1 MVGGSSGA
9 TELSMC
15 ENAMLPAGPKT
26 PPPPPLGFVTEIRM
40 RTSESEKD
48 VVLNTLQTF

>member
-15 ENAMLPAGPKT
+15 ENAMLPPT
-26 PPPPPLGFVTEIRM
+26 PNPPPPLGFVTEIRM

>member
-15 ENAMLPAGPKT
+15 ENAMLPPT
-26 PPPPPLGFVTEIRM
+26 PNPPPPPGFVTEIRM

>member
-9 TELSMC
+9 TELSIC
-15 ENAMLPAGPKT
+15 ENAMLPPT
-26 PPPPPLGFVTEIRM
+26 PNPPPPSPGFVTEIRI

-48 VVLNTLQTF
+48 VVLNTLQKF

>member
-9 TELSMC
+9 TELSIC
-15 ENAMLPAGPKT
+15 ENAMLPPT
-26 PPPPPLGFVTEIRM
+26 PNLPPPPGFVTEIRI

-48 VVLNTLQTF
+48 VVLNTLQKF

>member
-15 ENAMLPAGPKT
+15 ENAMLPPT
-26 PPPPPLGFVTEIRM
+26 PNHPPPPFGFVTEIRM